1 MEKNMNEYGKCLEKN
16 IAVDS
21 TKSLSYKIKNK
32 KVYLEKTI
40 CDFSDLSKV
49 SANYELQK
57 LQKGVSF
64 KYNTYIKDISK
75 GRNHP
80 NIIINFED
88 LDLSEY
94 NLFNVRMMFKCIGFK
109 NFYIHLSIYNNNEEI
124 THTHS
129 AICNEM
135 TDIMWELNKYSLT
148 NVNKM
153 VILIFVM
160 GTPPEALSEVE
171 VILDSITVKKV
182 NGEYEHGWDLGNNIC
197 YSHTGYLINKDKK
210 ALMSAF
216 EAVSP
221 CLYDQDNKKVY
232 DIKYKKDGTL
242 IELDFTEFNKE
253 GLYKIKD
260 ESSNVETGYFIIG
273 EDIYNEVIYKSLNFL
288 HSLRCG
294 EDVDDVHTACHLYSK
309 TIHPITKATVPN
321 FGGWHDAGD
330 LSQFEIPT
338 AEMTSS
344 LCDLASVIKDEE
356 LKKRIIDEA
365 KVGANWLLRT
375 RFGDG
380 YRANTVLYRTW
391 HSNVILDNDQSISD
405 NIAEEGPFENFISAE
420 ALIKMASITDVEEF
434 KVWCERSAI
443 EDFLFGVYEYDNGIY
458 TKRWGKSIDSQA
470 IGAMLTAGA
479 NIYKYTQDEKYLDI
493 LKKYYH
499 KVLDTQEVDV
509 TKEIYGYFYED
520 KEHKYILSYEHRGHE
535 QSPIVGVIDYYT
547 VCKDEKIKQELKKSM
562 EYYRDYI
569 LKSTYLKTNKYG
581 LLPAGVYNINKINVE
596 HFTTYGYTVEKALE
610 VLKGQVIT
618 GKKITDEVYL
628 RNFPISLSRRG
639 FHATLLSKTKGVSY
653 LGLVLN
659 DKDLEQIA
667 INQIEWVL
675 GYNPFNTSSMYG
687 FGDNYHPLYVAFSK
701 QMVGA
706 LPVGFMTYKDDDAP
720 YWPVKNNAVY
730 KEIWGHT
737 SGKFIWVLKDI
748 LEMENKN
755 E

>member
-1 MEKNMNEYGKCLEKN
+1 
-16 IAVDS
+16 
-21 TKSLSYKIKNK
+21 
-32 KVYLEKTI
+32 
-40 CDFSDLSKV
+40 
-49 SANYELQK
+49 
-57 LQKGVSF
+57 
-64 KYNTYIKDISK
+64 
-75 GRNHP
+75 
-80 NIIINFED
+80 
-88 LDLSEY
+88 
-94 NLFNVRMMFKCIGFK
+94 
-109 NFYIHLSIYNNNEEI
+109 
-124 THTHS
+124 
-129 AICNEM
+129 
-135 TDIMWELNKYSLT
+135 
-148 NVNKM
+148 
-153 VILIFVM
+153 
-160 GTPPEALSEVE
+160 
-171 VILDSITVKKV
+171 
-182 NGEYEHGWDLGNNIC
+182 
-197 YSHTGYLINKDKK
+197 
-210 ALMSAF
+210 MSAF

-260 ESSNVETGYFIIG
+260 ESSNVESGYFIIG

-509 TKEIYGYFYED
+509 TKEMRRISKAVNFGIIYG
-520 KEHKYILSYEHRGHE
+520 ISG
-535 QSPIVGVIDYYT
+535 
-547 VCKDEKIKQELKKSM
+547 
-562 EYYRDYI
+562 
-569 LKSTYLKTNKYG
+569 YG
-581 LLPAGVYNINKINVE
+581 LSENLNITRTEAKEFI
-596 HFTTYGYTVEKALE
+596 
-610 VLKGQVIT
+610 
-618 GKKITDEVYL
+618 
-628 RNFPISLSRRG
+628 
-639 FHATLLSKTKGVSY
+639 
-653 LGLVLN
+653 
-659 DKDLEQIA
+659 
-667 INQIEWVL
+667 
-675 GYNPFNTSSMYG
+675 
-687 FGDNYHPLYVAFSK
+687 DNYLNAYPGV
-701 QMVGA
+701 
-706 LPVGFMTYKDDDAP
+706 KDYMD
-720 YWPVKNNAVY
+720 NRQ
-730 KEIWGHT
+730 
-737 SGKFIWVLKDI
+737 
-748 LEMENKN
+748 
-755 E
+755 